1 MLQCSLLTTDIIAS
15 EGLGVPDYNEMIEYE
30 ALSYHWG
37 EPAFTHPLRCGETVL
52 VVTMNLASA
61 LLNLRLAHRPRYLW
75 VDALCINQYDNQE
88 KASQVQNM
96 FIIYRKAKIVI
107 AWLGPQLQWTHL
119 AFDLLHVSSGDSWYY
134 LTGHDLSC
142 LDRLRRAYDA
152 LREIFE
158 RGWFRRTWIRQEV
171 FAARNLVLQ
180 CGKLVRDWKI
190 MPSMS
195 HIEDQ
200 LYGVEETL
208 TNAQIA
214 FTRFERSRLRVV
226 DITKDPLRV
235 DMNINTWW
243 LRFSAGQGSAIWL
256 GPAVDGSLFDATDD
270 RDRVYA

>member
-1 MLQCSLLTTDIIAS
+1 
-15 EGLGVPDYNEMIEYE
+15 
-30 ALSYHWG
+30 
-37 EPAFTHPLRCGETVL
+37 
-52 VVTMNLASA
+52 
-61 LLNLRLAHRPRYLW
+61 
-75 VDALCINQYDNQE
+75 
-88 KASQVQNM
+88 M

-119 AFDLLHVSSGDSWYY
+119 AFDLLHVFSGDSWYY
-134 LTGHDLSC
+134 LPGHDLSC

-171 FAARNLVLQ
+171 FAARNLDLQ
-180 CGKLVRDWKI
+180 CGKLVRDWEI
-190 MPSMS
+190 IPSMS

-226 DITKDPLRV
+226 GIMKDPLRV
-235 DMNINTWW
+235 DMNINKWW

-256 GPAVDGSLFDATDD
+256 GPAVDGSLFEATDN
-270 RDRVYA
+270 RDRVYAYVGMANELLNLVKDRFRSDDSKTPAANARTFGDENTFSQVTFPVDYAKSVSVLDQDVIKRIINQHRRLGALQVCQPGKHES

>member
-1 MLQCSLLTTDIIAS
+1 M
-15 EGLGVPDYNEMIEYE
+15 PDYNEMIEYE

-37 EPAFTHPLRCGETVL
+37 EPAIAHPLRCGETVL
-52 VVTMNLASA
+52 GVAINLASA
-61 LLNLRLAHRPRYLW
+61 LLNIRLAHRPCYLW
-75 VDALCINQYDNQE
+75 VDALCINQSDNQE

-107 AWLGPQLQWTHL
+107 AWLGPQLQSTHL
-119 AFDLLHVSSGDSWYY
+119 AFDLLRVFSGDSWYY
-134 LTGHDLSC
+134 LPGHDLSC

-158 RGWFRRTWIRQEV
+158 RGWLRRTWIRQEV
-171 FAARNLVLQ
+171 FAALNLVSQ

-214 FTRFERSRLRVV
+214 FKRFKRSRLRVV

-235 DMNINTWW
+235 DMN
-243 LRFSAGQGSAIWL
+243 
-256 GPAVDGSLFDATDD
+256 
-270 RDRVYA
+270 VYT